1 MLMTK
6 VIKLADMFSIKK
18 VIEKLIEQQINLP
31 VDISFELFNLHKK
44 MNEMEEFFFQR
55 MNIVF
60 NTEYIDFDEL
70 TSSQKLIM
78 NATLD
83 SEIDIEVNVDRLK
96 KLVEYTEV
104 KLTID
109 DIRVISKLL
118 E

>member
-1 MLMTK
+1 MIK

-60 NTEYIDFDEL
+60 NTEYINFDEL
-70 TSSQKLIM
+70 TNSQKLIM
-78 NATLD
+78 NATLN
-83 SEIDIEVNVDRLK
+83 SEVELDVNVEKLK
-96 KLVEYTEV
+96 KLVECTEV

>member
-18 VIEKLIEQQINLP
+18 VIEKLIKQQINLP

-60 NTEYIDFDEL
+60 NTEYINFDEL
-70 TSSQKLIM
+70 NSSQKLIM

>member
-1 MLMTK
+1 MIK

-44 MNEMEEFFFQR
+44 MTEMEEFFFQR

-60 NTEYIDFDEL
+60 NTEYINFDEL
-70 TSSQKLIM
+70 TNSQKLIM

-83 SEIDIEVNVDRLK
+83 SEVDVDVNIDRLK

>member
-1 MLMTK
+1 
-6 VIKLADMFSIKK
+6 MFSIKK
-18 VIEKLIEQQINLP
+18 VIEKLIEQQVNLP

-60 NTEYIDFDEL
+60 NTEYINFDEL
-70 TSSQKLIM
+70 SHSQKLVM

-83 SEIDIEVNVDRLK
+83 SKIDIEVNVDRLK

-104 KLTID
+104 NLTID

>member
-1 MLMTK
+1 MIK
-6 VIKLADMFSIKK
+6 VIKLADMFSIKR

-60 NTEYIDFDEL
+60 NAEYINFDEL

-78 NATLD
+78 NATLN
-83 SEIDIEVNVDRLK
+83 SEVELDVNVEKLK
-96 KLVEYTEV
+96 KLVECTEV

>member
-1 MLMTK
+1 MIK

-60 NTEYIDFDEL
+60 NTEYINFDEL
-70 TSSQKLIM
+70 TNSQKLIM

-83 SEIDIEVNVDRLK
+83 SEVDVDVNVDRLK